1 MRDDQWQ
8 QLQRLIAGDSSEPAV
23 GFIIDSPWLPGWC
36 GVTIR
41 EYLCSEKN
49 WLAANL
55 RAVQTFPDVWF
66 IPGFWA
72 EFGMCTEPSA
82 FGGRC
87 RFPTN
92 EFPHIEPVLR
102 SWSDVDTLTLPDCE
116 RDGLLPF
123 VLERLHQTEPLIRE
137 AGHRIRFAVS
147 RGPLNIASYLLGQTE
162 FLLGL
167 KTEVDRAHRLIGL
180 ITAFIK
186 NWLTC
191 QKTHFPDIDGILI
204 LDDLIGFIGKKD
216 FEEFVVPYLQD
227 IFATLDVSVKMLHND
242 AHGLIT
248 ARYLQAMGVNVFNFS
263 HEHDMEDVRD
273 LAGPDVVL
281 MGNISPRDI
290 LAAGTPE
297 DCRREV
303 RRIWESLT
311 DRCRILWSA
320 GGGMPPGVSS
330 ENIEAVVSEVRK
342 LSAQVEEPNAPRG
355 SLRTEAN

>member
-8 QLQRLIAGDSSEPAV
+8 QLQRLIAGESTEPAV

-36 GVTIR
+36 GMTIR
-41 EYLCSEKN
+41 EYLCSEKK
-49 WLAANL
+49 WLEANL

-87 RFPTN
+87 RFPIN

-102 SWSDVDTLTLPDCE
+102 SWSDVDALTLPDCG

-167 KTEVDRAHRLIGL
+167 KTEPDRAHRLIAL
-180 ITAFIK
+180 ITTFIK
-186 NWLTC
+186 NWLKC

-216 FEEFVVPYLQD
+216 FEEFVVPYFRD

-248 ARYLQAMGVNVFNFS
+248 AQYLQSMGVNVFNFS
-263 HEHDMEDVRD
+263 HEHGMKDVRN
-273 LAGPDVVL
+273 LVGPEIVL
-281 MGNISPRDI
+281 MGNIAPRDV

-297 DCRREV
+297 DCRQEV
-303 RRIWESLT
+303 RRIWESLA
-311 DRCRILWSA
+311 DRRRVLWSA

-330 ENIEAVVSEVRK
+330 KNIQAIVSEIRK
-342 LSAQVEEPNAPRG
+342 LAAEAEEPNAPTSTVRAE
-355 SLRTEAN
+355 TN